1 MLLGFA
7 SFAERPFSTVADDGN
22 VTITAVKNT
31 LTISI
36 GNPGITADAITE
48 IPNPNPLT
56 LGFGS
61 VTITGDANLSL
72 TANPVTLGI
81 GNVTVSADANI
92 TAVGNSVVISS
103 GTVTITGTA
112 NVEPTGATPLT
123 LSTGTAQAIT
133 WSEIVPGATMTWIRI
148 DPTD

>member
-48 IPNPNPLT
+48 IPT
-56 LGFGS
+56 GSQVVLGLGT
-61 VTITGDANLSL
+61 VTITANADV
-72 TANPVTLGI
+72 TAVKNELVLGT
-81 GNVTVSADANI
+81 GTVTVSADANV
-92 TAVGNSVVISS
+92 TAVKNELVISS

-112 NVEPTGATPLT
+112 NVTPAATPLT
-123 LSTGTAQAIT
+123 LATGTAQAIT
-133 WSEIVPGATMTWIRI
+133 WSKIIPGATMTWTPI
-148 DPTD
+148 DPS